1 MTERG
6 SELPQSKAAASR
18 RTPICYLRQPIAMT
32 DYLRERSAQLEHELP
47 RECVIEAAAVAE
59 ALIADGLQPWIGRVR
74 DRRENY
80 SGLLYPWRF
89 EGRNLAGWTTHY
101 VCCAGDLAF
110 DPLIGE
116 PVPIGEYAA
125 RLFRLPLEIEQ
136 VLDAGQ
142 VAKAIG
148 EGSLTTS
155 IRQAAYGSSSTHRP
169 DRRPS
174 SSS

>member
-1 MTERG
+1 MRD
-6 SELPQSKAAASR
+6 ELRRVAAALHAR
-18 RTPICYLRQPIAMT
+18 
-32 DYLRERSAQLEHELP
+32 DYLRDRSAQLEHELP
-47 RECVIEAAAVAE
+47 GDCVNEAAAVAA
-59 ALIADGLQPWIGRVR
+59 ALIADGLEPWVGRVR
-74 DRRENY
+74 DRRGDF

-101 VCCAGDLAF
+101 VCCAGELAF

-125 RLFRLPLEIEQ
+125 RLFRLSLEIEP

-142 VAKAIG
+142 VAQAIG
-148 EGSLTTS
+148 EGRLTTS
-155 IRQAAYGSSSTHRP
+155 IRRAAYGSSSTHPP
-169 DRRPS
+169 DHRPS